1 MNSTPILSFLPS
13 LGDIIATLFVIFLA
27 YSAFWTRV
35 YYKRYLHA
43 ASVPWVLLEI
53 RVPKEIRRSPEA
65 MELILMNSMWQTGG
79 VGNFYKKYFQG
90 RILAWFSL
98 EIVSLEGQI
107 HFYIRTP
114 AYHRDIITSQIYA
127 QYPQAQVV
135 EAEDYTKLI
144 PPFHPEGDYRMYSGD
159 FRLTQPSHLPIKTYR
174 DLGTD
179 KKLETLEPD
188 QQIDPLVNMLEAMG
202 TTVRKNEYFWIQI
215 IIQPEKDDSWREGG
229 KKAINK
235 ILDRDDPS
243 HQSNDTATNV
253 WKKFRTITKGEQE
266 IIEKI
271 ERKISQHA
279 WKVGIRVIYIAKK
292 SNYDGNKH
300 RNIKHLFESFNSWNL
315 NTLKRV
321 AMTGF
326 DNPWQDVNDTIT
338 DRQRRYQF
346 EEYVLRMYHDHFYS
360 FSWYDIYHRF
370 FTAPVQRHIVNV
382 MTADEIATIFHLPGR
397 VLQSPS
403 VGRIQSRKAEPPA
416 NLPM

>member
-1 MNSTPILSFLPS
+1 MNGLPILSFLPS
-13 LGDIIATLFVIFLA
+13 LGDIIATLFVIFLG
-27 YSAFWTRV
+27 YMAFWIRV

-43 ASVPWVLLEI
+43 ANVPWVLLEI

-65 MELILMNSMWQTGG
+65 MELILMNSMFQTGG
-79 VGNFYKKYFQG
+79 VGNFYKKYVQG
-90 RILAWFSL
+90 RLLAWFSL

-114 AYHRDIITSQIYA
+114 AFHRDIITSQIYA

-144 PPFHPEGDYRMYSGD
+144 PPYHAGGEYNLYSGD
-159 FRLTQPSHLPIKTYR
+159 FRLTKPSHFPIKTYR
-174 DLGTD
+174 DSGTD
-179 KKLETLEPD
+179 KKLESLEPD
-188 QQIDPLVNMLEAMG
+188 QQIDPLVSLLEAMG

-229 KKAINK
+229 KAEINK
-235 ILDRDDPS
+235 ILQREDDKAADA
-243 HQSNDTATNV
+243 NANV
-253 WKKFRTITKGEQE
+253 WKKFKTITKGEQE

-279 WKVGIRVIYIAKK
+279 WKTGIRVIYIAKK

-300 RNIKHLFESFNSWNL
+300 RNIKHLFESFNSWNM

-321 AMTGF
+321 AITGF
-326 DNPWQDVNDTIT
+326 DNPWQDVGDTIT
-338 DRQRRYQF
+338 NRQRRYQF
-346 EEYVLRMYHDHFYS
+346 EEYVLRMYHDHFYT
-360 FSWYDIYHRF
+360 FSWFDIYQRF
-370 FTAPVQRHIVNV
+370 FMPPVMRHIVNI
-382 MTADEIATIFHLPGR
+382 MNAEEIASIFHLPGR

-403 VGRIQSRKAEPPA
+403 VGRIQSRKAEPPS
-416 NLPM
+416 NLPT